1 MGIKKFF
8 PAIKYTARDFNSI
21 REELLD
27 YTRRY
32 YPDTYR
38 DFSEAGFGSLMIDS
52 TAYIGDILSFYLDYS
67 ANESFLDTAQE
78 YDNILKLG
86 KQMGYRFTG
95 NPSST
100 GIADFFIIVP
110 ANASGVGPDEDYIPI
125 LKRGTSLSSAGGA
138 LFILNE
144 DVNFSN
150 PENEIVVANVN
161 STTGVPT
168 DYAIKSSGQV
178 ISGELNEELISV
190 GSYERLRTIE
200 LDNENITEIISVT
213 DSEGNEYFEVD
224 YLSQD
229 IIFKAVTNRD
239 SSKRY
244 APNLLKPFVVPRRF
258 TSEKLLDK
266 TILQFGFGSE
276 RDVTSDPLVDP
287 STTVLNFHS
296 KNYVTDTSF
305 DPTNL
310 LGTDK
315 LGISPSNTTL
325 RIVYRSNTTE
335 TVNVSAESL
344 SDVVDPTFQFESE
357 NNLNASLVASV
368 RGSVEVSNP
377 EPILGDVSLPN
388 SDELKIRI
396 MDSFSSQN
404 RAVTAQDY
412 RSLTYKMPTNF
423 GAVKRVSVF
432 RDTDSF
438 RRNLNLYV
446 ISEDETGKL
455 ESTNAVVK
463 ENLKTW
469 LNHSKMV
476 NDTIDILDAKIVNIG
491 INFVVISDLEMN
503 KFEVLSSAITEVQ
516 SMFTNKMEIGEPF
529 FITDIYSKLND
540 VEGVVDTVSVE
551 IEQKLGERYSPTIYD
566 FDSSFSPDGR
576 FIQVPKNVVLEIKF
590 PEVDIIGSVK

>member
-32 YPDTYR
+32 YPDTFK
-38 DFSEAGFGSLMIDS
+38 DFSEAGFGSLMVDT

-78 YDNILKLG
+78 YDNIIKLG
-86 KQMGYRFTG
+86 KQMGYKFPG
-95 NPSST
+95 NASST

-110 ANASGVGPDEDYIPI
+110 SNASGLGPDENYIPI
-125 LKRGTSLSSAGGA
+125 LKRGTSLSSVGGA
-138 LFILNE
+138 LFVLNE

-150 PENEIVVANVN
+150 PDNQIVVANVN
-161 STTGVPT
+161 TNGVPT
-168 DYAIKSSGQV
+168 NYAIKSSGQV

-190 GSYERLRTIE
+190 GGYERLRTIE
-200 LDNENITEIISVT
+200 LNNENITEIISVT
-213 DSEGNEYFEVD
+213 DSEGNEYYEVD

-239 SSKRY
+239 ASKQY
-244 APNLLKPFVVPRRF
+244 APSLLKPFSVPRRF
-258 TSEKLLDK
+258 TSEKSLDK
-266 TILQFGFGSE
+266 TVLQFGFGSE
-276 RDVTSDPLVDP
+276 RDVTSDPMIDP
-287 STTVLNFHS
+287 STTILDFHS
-296 KNYVTDTSF
+296 RNYVTDASF

-325 RIVYRSNTTE
+325 RIIYRSNTTE
-335 TVNVSAESL
+335 TVNVSADSL
-344 SDVVDPTFQFESE
+344 TTAIDPLFQFELE
-357 NNLNASLVASV
+357 NTLNIAQVDDVRTSL
-368 RGSVEVSNP
+368 EVSNTD
-377 EPILGDVSLPN
+377 PILGDVSLPN

-412 RSLTYKMPTNF
+412 RSLAYKMPANF
-423 GAVKRVSVF
+423 GSVKRASVF
-432 RDTDSF
+432 KDKDSF

-446 ISEDETGKL
+446 ISEDETGRL
-455 ESTNAVVK
+455 ETTNTAVK

-469 LNHSKMV
+469 LNQSRMI
-476 NDTIDILDAKIVNIG
+476 NDTIDILDAKVVNIG
-491 INFVVISDLEMN
+491 INFVIVTSLEMS
-503 KFEVLSSAITEVQ
+503 KFDALSNAISQVQ
-516 SMFTNKMEIGEPF
+516 SMFVNKMEIGEPF

-566 FDSSFSPDGR
+566 FESAFSPDGR
-576 FIQVPKNVVLEIKF
+576 YIQVPKNVILEIKF

>member
-27 YTRRY
+27 YRRY

-190 GSYERLRTIE
+190 GS
-200 LDNENITEIISVT
+200 
-213 DSEGNEYFEVD
+213 
-224 YLSQD
+224 
-229 IIFKAVTNRD
+229 
-239 SSKRY
+239 
-244 APNLLKPFVVPRRF
+244 
-258 TSEKLLDK
+258 
-266 TILQFGFGSE
+266 
-276 RDVTSDPLVDP
+276 
-287 STTVLNFHS
+287 
-296 KNYVTDTSF
+296 
-305 DPTNL
+305 
-310 LGTDK
+310 
-315 LGISPSNTTL
+315 
-325 RIVYRSNTTE
+325 
-335 TVNVSAESL
+335 
-344 SDVVDPTFQFESE
+344 
-357 NNLNASLVASV
+357 
-368 RGSVEVSNP
+368 
-377 EPILGDVSLPN
+377 
-388 SDELKIRI
+388 
-396 MDSFSSQN
+396 
-404 RAVTAQDY
+404 
-412 RSLTYKMPTNF
+412 
-423 GAVKRVSVF
+423 
-432 RDTDSF
+432 
-438 RRNLNLYV
+438 
-446 ISEDETGKL
+446 
-455 ESTNAVVK
+455 
-463 ENLKTW
+463 
-469 LNHSKMV
+469 
-476 NDTIDILDAKIVNIG
+476 
-491 INFVVISDLEMN
+491 
-503 KFEVLSSAITEVQ
+503 
-516 SMFTNKMEIGEPF
+516 
-529 FITDIYSKLND
+529 
-540 VEGVVDTVSVE
+540 
-551 IEQKLGERYSPTIYD
+551 
-566 FDSSFSPDGR
+566 
-576 FIQVPKNVVLEIKF
+576 
-590 PEVDIIGSVK
+590 

>member
-32 YPDTYR
+32 YPDTFR
-38 DFSEAGFGSLMIDS
+38 DFSEAGFGSLMIDT

-86 KQMGYRFTG
+86 RQMGYKFSG
-95 NPSST
+95 NASST
-100 GIADFFIIVP
+100 GIADFFISVP
-110 ANASGVGPDEDYIPI
+110 ANASGLGPDEDYIPI
-125 LKRGTSLSSAGGA
+125 LIRGTTLSSDGGA
-138 LFILNE
+138 LFVLNE

-150 PENEIVVANVN
+150 PDNEVIVADVDAN
-161 STTGVPT
+161 GVPT
-168 DYAIKSSGQV
+168 NYAIRASGQV
-178 ISGELNEELISV
+178 ISGELNTELIAV
-190 GSYERLRTIE
+190 GDYEKLRTIE
-200 LDNENITEIISVT
+200 LENENITEIISVT
-213 DSEGNEYFEVD
+213 DSEGNEYYEVD

-239 SSKRY
+239 TSKQY
-244 APNLLKPFVVPRRF
+244 APNLLRAFVVPRRF
-258 TSEKLLDK
+258 TTEKMLDK

-276 RDVTSDPLVDP
+276 RDTTTNPLIDPA
-287 STTVLNFHS
+287 TTVLNFHS
-296 KNYVTDTSF
+296 REYVTDTNF

-315 LGISPSNTTL
+315 MGISPSNTTL

-335 TVNVSAESL
+335 TVNVAAESL
-344 SDVVDPTFQFESE
+344 TNVVDPIFQFELE
-357 NNLNASLVASV
+357 NTLNASSIVEVRSSV
-368 RGSVEVSNP
+368 QVSNP
-377 EPILGDVSLPN
+377 KPILGDISLPN

-396 MDSFSSQN
+396 MDSFSTQN
-404 RAVTAQDY
+404 RAVTSQDY
-412 RSLTYKMPTNF
+412 RSLIYRMPANF
-423 GAVKRVSVF
+423 GAVKRASIS

-446 ISEDETGKL
+446 ISEDEFGKL
-455 ESTNAVVK
+455 EATNTVVK

-476 NDTIDILDAKIVNIG
+476 NDSIDILDAKIVNIR
-491 INFVVISDLEMN
+491 INFTVIATLEAN
-503 KFEVLSSAITEVQ
+503 RFQVNADSLSAVR
-516 SMFTNKMEIGEPF
+516 SMFENKMEIGEPF
-529 FITDIYSKLND
+529 FITDIYSRLND
-540 VEGVVDTVSVE
+540 VEGVVDTVNVR
-551 IEQKLGERYSPTIYD
+551 IEQVTGERYSPTIYD

-576 FIQVPKNVVLEIKF
+576 YIEVPQNVILEVKF